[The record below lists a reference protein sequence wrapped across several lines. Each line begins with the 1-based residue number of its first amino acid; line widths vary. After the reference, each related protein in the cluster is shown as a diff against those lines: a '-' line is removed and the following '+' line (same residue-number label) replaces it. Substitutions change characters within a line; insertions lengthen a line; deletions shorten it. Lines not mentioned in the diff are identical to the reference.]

1 MKMRGLTMGKDERE
15 FETTKPLRNTIQKAH
30 DMVEKNSELD
40 KRVDEYQMLFDLVP
54 CIITVQDR
62 NYRLIRYN
70 REFADKFDP
79 KSGDY
84 CYQAY
89 KGLDKKCPVC
99 PVEKTFQ
106 DGESH
111 WSEESGP
118 DKDGTR
124 RHWLVKTCPI
134 KNSKGETVA
143 VMEINLD
150 ITHRKELEEKLR
162 ISENKYHSI
171 FANIPNP
178 VFVLDLDTLEILD
191 CNESVEAVYGCTKD
205 DLKTRSFL
213 EMFNKED
220 QDHYALKLR
229 TSTFLGQ
236 ARHKT
241 KDGRTLYVN
250 IRVSPSE
257 YNGQK
262 VLLVTT
268 SDITKRL
275 ETEQQLLQAS
285 KMATLGEMATGVAH
299 ELNQPLAVMES
310 ASSFLIRKL
319 NKKEQIEDE
328 HLSIMAE
335 KISSNVDRATK
346 IINHLRE
353 FGRKADAGLEK
364 LQVNDL
370 LKRAHELLSQ
380 QLKVRGIEVS
390 WQLEGGLPRIM
401 GDPGRL
407 EQVFI
412 NLFLNA
418 RDAIEDKLATRATK
432 KGAEEIVVKTRVDQ
446 DKVSVEISDTGAGI
460 PGNILEKIFE
470 PFFTTKSVGRGTGL
484 GLSISY
490 GILKECGGNIS
501 VKSKEGEGTRFILEF
516 PIPNDN

>member
-1 MKMRGLTMGKDERE
+1 
-15 FETTKPLRNTIQKAH
+15 
-30 DMVEKNSELD
+30 
-40 KRVDEYQMLFDLVP
+40 
-54 CIITVQDR
+54 
-62 NYRLIRYN
+62 
-70 REFADKFDP
+70 
-79 KSGDY
+79 
-84 CYQAY
+84 
-89 KGLDKKCPVC
+89 
-99 PVEKTFQ
+99 
-106 DGESH
+106 
-111 WSEESGP
+111 
-118 DKDGTR
+118 
-124 RHWLVKTCPI
+124 
-134 KNSKGETVA
+134 
-143 VMEINLD
+143 
-150 ITHRKELEEKLR
+150 
-162 ISENKYHSI
+162 
-171 FANIPNP
+171 
-178 VFVLDLDTLEILD
+178 
-191 CNESVEAVYGCTKD
+191 
-205 DLKTRSFL
+205 
-213 EMFNKED
+213 
-220 QDHYALKLR
+220 
-229 TSTFLGQ
+229 
-236 ARHKT
+236 
-241 KDGRTLYVN
+241 
-250 IRVSPSE
+250 
-257 YNGQK
+257 
-262 VLLVTT
+262 
-268 SDITKRL
+268 
-275 ETEQQLLQAS
+275 
-285 KMATLGEMATGVAH
+285 
-299 ELNQPLAVMES
+299 
-310 ASSFLIRKL
+310 
-319 NKKEQIEDE
+319 IEDE

-390 WQLEGGLPRIM
+390 WQLEDGLPRIL

-490 GILKECGGNIS
+490 GILEECGGSIS